1 MKISHAL
8 SLLSGAL
15 FLTNCAQTTSTA
27 SSAAASNEAE
37 WEVLFD
43 GSSFDKWQRYNGG
56 EVSDAWSIEDGAMV
70 FNPHPNTRGHNLVTK
85 ENFHSFELELEW
97 KVAEGANSGIFYG
110 VIEDERLGEPYLTGP
125 EIQVLDNLRH
135 PDAKAGETHQA

>member
-8 SLLSGAL
+8 LLLSGVLL
-15 FLTNCAQTTSTA
+15 FTNCAQTTLTA
-27 SSAAASNEAE
+27 VSVVELSEAE

-43 GSSFDKWQRYNGG
+43 GTSYDKWQRYNGG
-56 EVSDAWSIEDGAMV
+56 EISDAWTIEDGAMV
-70 FNPHPNTRGHNLVTK
+70 FNPQPSTRGLDLVTK

-97 KVAEGANSGIFYG
+97 KLAEGGNSGIFFG
-110 VIEDERLGEPYLTGP
+110 VVEDERLSVPYLTGP

-135 PDAKAGETHQA
+135 PDAKA